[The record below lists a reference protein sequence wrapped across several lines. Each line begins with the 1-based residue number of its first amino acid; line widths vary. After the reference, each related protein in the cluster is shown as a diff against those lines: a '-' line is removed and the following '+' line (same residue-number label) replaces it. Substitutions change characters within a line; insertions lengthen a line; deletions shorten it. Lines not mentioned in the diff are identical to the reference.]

1 MAERDQIVAAVREFV
16 ERDVLPVAS
25 ALEHA
30 DEYPTELVATM
41 NQLGLFGCAIPAE
54 HGGLGLDVTT
64 YALVIAEL
72 ARGWMSLTGVV
83 NGHYV
88 ASWMLSSFGT
98 DEQRARLLPGMANG
112 EPRGAFALTE
122 PQAGSDLQAIRMR
135 AERDGDGYRLT
146 GQKMWITNALHSGL
160 VVVLARTDPDA
171 DPPHRGMGAFLVE
184 KEPGE
189 ASPAGLRIT
198 RLDKLG
204 YKGVET
210 CEVVFDGTAATLLG
224 PEEGNGFQQFMAG
237 LEVGRI
243 NLAARSVGLAQAA
256 FEAAIRYAQQRSTF
270 GKRIAD
276 HQAIQLQL
284 AQMATKIAA
293 ARLLTLE
300 AARLKDAGERADL
313 EAGMAKYF
321 ASEVAAEVSL
331 DAMRVHGGYGYSPDF
346 VVERLYRDAPLLV
359 IGEGTNEIQQLLIA
373 RRLLERYEL

>member
-1 MAERDQIVAAVREFV
+1 MAEREEIVATVREFV

-25 ALEHA
+25 ELEHA
-30 DEYPTELVATM
+30 DEYPTELVRKL
-41 NQLGLFGCAIPAE
+41 NDLGLFGCAIPEE

-64 YALVIAEL
+64 YALLIAEL

-88 ASWMLSSFGT
+88 ASWMIASYGT
-98 DEQRARLLPGMANG
+98 NEQQVRLLPGMAQG
-112 EPRGAFALTE
+112 RPRGAFALTE

-135 AERDGDGYRLT
+135 AERDGDAYRLT
-146 GQKMWITNALHSGL
+146 GHKMWITNALHSGL
-160 VVVLARTDPDA
+160 IVVLARTEET

-184 KEPGE
+184 KEPG
-189 ASPAGLRIT
+189 AATPPGLQIVP
-198 RLDKLG
+198 LDKLG

-210 CEVVFDGTAATLLG
+210 CEVVFDAAAATLLG
-224 PEEGNGFQQFMAG
+224 AEEGRGFQQFMAG
-237 LEVGRI
+237 LKVGRI

-256 FEAAIRYAQQRSTF
+256 FEAAIRYAQQRSAF

-276 HQAIQLQL
+276 HQAIQLTL
-284 AQMATKIAA
+284 AQMATKIEA

-331 DAMRVHGGYGYSPDF
+331 DAMRVHGGYVYSPEF

-373 RRLLERYEL
+373 RRLLERYAE

>member
-1 MAERDQIVAAVREFV
+1 MAEREQIVAAVREFV

-331 DAMRVHGGYGYSPDF
+331 DAMRVHGGYGYSPEF